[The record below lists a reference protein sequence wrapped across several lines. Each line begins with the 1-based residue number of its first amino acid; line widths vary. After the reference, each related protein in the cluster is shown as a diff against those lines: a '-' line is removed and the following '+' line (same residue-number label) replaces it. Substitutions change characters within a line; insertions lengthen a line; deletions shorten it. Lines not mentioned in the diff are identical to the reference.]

1 MRSLV
6 KTWLGTAWVLVWK
19 DLVQEWR
26 SRDVLTSMF
35 AFAVLSLFIFN
46 YALELSPIDRAEIA
60 PGLIWVVMVF
70 AGTLGLN
77 RSFAAEQDQG
87 SFEGLMMA
95 VPELSVIYL
104 AKMITNLMM
113 MFGLAILVIA
123 IYSLLYNQS
132 LFDLRFFGILMLG
145 AWGYSAAGTLI
156 SSMTV
161 QTRMRDLLLPVL
173 LFPLLLPVNMAVV
186 KSGSAIIA
194 ASSVPEFQSWINLLL
209 VYDVIMTVVS
219 IMVFEYVI
227 RE

>member
-1 MRSLV
+1 M
-6 KTWLGTAWVLVWK
+6 KTWLRTAWVLVWK

-104 AKMITNLMM
+104 AKMITNLLM
-113 MFGLAILVIA
+113 MFGLAILVIP

-194 ASSVPEFQSWINLLL
+194 VSAVPEFQSWINLLL

>member
-1 MRSLV
+1 M
-6 KTWLGTAWVLVWK
+6 KTWLSTAWVLVWK

-104 AKMITNLMM
+104 AKMITNLLM
-113 MFGLAILVIA
+113 MFGLAILVIP

-132 LFDLRFFGILMLG
+132 LFDLRFFGVLMLG

-194 ASSVPEFQSWINLLL
+194 VSSVPEFQSWINLLL

>member
-1 MRSLV
+1 M
-6 KTWLGTAWVLVWK
+6 KTWLSTAWVLVWK

-60 PGLIWVVMVF
+60 PWLIWVVMVF

-104 AKMITNLMM
+104 AKMITNLLM
-113 MFGLAILVIA
+113 MFGLAILVIP

>member
-1 MRSLV
+1 M
-6 KTWLGTAWVLVWK
+6 KTWLSTAWVLVWK

-46 YALELSPIDRAEIA
+46 YALELSPIDRTEIA

-87 SFEGLMMA
+87 LFEGLMMA

-104 AKMITNLMM
+104 AKMITNLLM
-113 MFGLAILVIA
+113 MFGLAILVIP

-194 ASSVPEFQSWINLLL
+194 VSAVPEFQSWINLLL

>member
-1 MRSLV
+1 M
-6 KTWLGTAWVLVWK
+6 KTWLSTAWVLVWK

-104 AKMITNLMM
+104 AKMITNLLM
-113 MFGLAILVIA
+113 MFGLAILVIP

-161 QTRMRDLLLPVL
+161 QTRMRDLLLAVL

>member
-1 MRSLV
+1 MRA
-6 KTWLGTAWVLVWK
+6 WLSTAWVLVWK

-104 AKMITNLMM
+104 AKMITNLLM
-113 MFGLAILVIA
+113 MFGLAILVIP

>member
-1 MRSLV
+1 
-6 KTWLGTAWVLVWK
+6 
-19 DLVQEWR
+19 
-26 SRDVLTSMF
+26 MF

-104 AKMITNLMM
+104 AKMITNLLM
-113 MFGLAILVIA
+113 MFGLAILVIP

>member
-1 MRSLV
+1 M

-104 AKMITNLMM
+104 AKMITNLLM
-113 MFGLAILVIA
+113 MFGLAILVIP
-123 IYSLLYNQS
+123 IYSLLYNQP

>member
-1 MRSLV
+1 M
-6 KTWLGTAWVLVWK
+6 KTWLSTAWVLVWK

-46 YALELSPIDRAEIA
+46 YALELSPIDRTEIA

-104 AKMITNLMM
+104 AKLITNLLM
-113 MFGLAILVIA
+113 MFGLAILVIP

-145 AWGYSAAGTLI
+145 SWGYSAAGTLI

-194 ASSVPEFQSWINLLL
+194 VSAVPEFQSWINLLL

>member
-1 MRSLV
+1 M
-6 KTWLGTAWVLVWK
+6 KTWLRTAWVLVWK

-46 YALELSPIDRAEIA
+46 YALDLSPIDRAEIA

-104 AKMITNLMM
+104 AKMITNLLM
-113 MFGLAILVIA
+113 MFGLAILVIP

>member
-1 MRSLV
+1 MRA
-6 KTWLGTAWVLVWK
+6 WLSTAWVLVWK

-46 YALELSPIDRAEIA
+46 YALELSPINRAEIA

-104 AKMITNLMM
+104 AKMITNLLM
-113 MFGLAILVIA
+113 MFGLAILVIP

-132 LFDLRFFGILMLG
+132 MFDLRFFGILMLG

-219 IMVFEYVI
+219 ILVFEYVI

>member
-1 MRSLV
+1 M

-104 AKMITNLMM
+104 AKMITNLLM
-113 MFGLAILVIA
+113 MFGLAILVIP

-145 AWGYSAAGTLI
+145 AWRYSAAGTLI

-194 ASSVPEFQSWINLLL
+194 VSAVPEFQSWINLLL

>member
-1 MRSLV
+1 MRA
-6 KTWLGTAWVLVWK
+6 WLSTAWVLVWK

-46 YALELSPIDRAEIA
+46 YALELSPIDRTEIA

-104 AKMITNLMM
+104 AKMITNLLM
-113 MFGLAILVIA
+113 MFGLAILVIP

-194 ASSVPEFQSWINLLL
+194 VSAVPEFQSWINLLL

>member
-1 MRSLV
+1 M

-113 MFGLAILVIA
+113 MFGLAILVIP

>member
-1 MRSLV
+1 M
-6 KTWLGTAWVLVWK
+6 KTWLSTAWVLVWK

-46 YALELSPIDRAEIA
+46 YALELSPIDRTEIA

-104 AKMITNLMM
+104 AKMITNLLM
-113 MFGLAILVIA
+113 MFGLAILVIP
-123 IYSLLYNQS
+123 IYSLLYNQP

>member
-1 MRSLV
+1 
-6 KTWLGTAWVLVWK
+6 
-19 DLVQEWR
+19 
-26 SRDVLTSMF
+26 MF

-95 VPELSVIYL
+95 VPELSVISL
-104 AKMITNLMM
+104 AKMITNLML

-194 ASSVPEFQSWINLLL
+194 VSAVPEFQSWINLLL

>member
-1 MRSLV
+1 MERF
-6 KTWLGTAWVLVWK
+6 GTRVAQPRCV
-19 DLVQEWR
+19 
-26 SRDVLTSMF
+26 DVDVCV
-35 AFAVLSLFIFN
+35 AVLSLFIFN
-46 YALELSPIDRAEIA
+46 YAIELSPIDRAEIA

-104 AKMITNLMM
+104 AKMITNLLM
-113 MFGLAILVIA
+113 MFGLAILVIP

-194 ASSVPEFQSWINLLL
+194 VSAVPEFQSWINLLL

>member
-1 MRSLV
+1 M
-6 KTWLGTAWVLVWK
+6 KTWLRTAWVLVWK

-70 AGTLGLN
+70 AGTLGKN

-104 AKMITNLMM
+104 AKMITNLLM
-113 MFGLAILVIA
+113 MFGLAILVIP

>member
-1 MRSLV
+1 MR
-6 KTWLGTAWVLVWK
+6 TWLSTAWVLVWK

-46 YALELSPIDRAEIA
+46 YALELSPINRAEIA

-104 AKMITNLMM
+104 AKMITNLLM
-113 MFGLAILVIA
+113 MFGLAILVIP

-132 LFDLRFFGILMLG
+132 LFDLRFFGVLMLG

>member
-1 MRSLV
+1 M
-6 KTWLGTAWVLVWK
+6 KTWLSTAWVLVWK

-104 AKMITNLMM
+104 AKVITNLLM
-113 MFGLAILVIA
+113 MFGLAILVIP

>member
-1 MRSLV
+1 M
-6 KTWLGTAWVLVWK
+6 KTWLSTAWVLVWK

-77 RSFAAEQDQG
+77 RSFAAEQYQG
-87 SFEGLMMA
+87 SLGGLMLA

-104 AKMITNLMM
+104 AKMITNLLM
-113 MFGLAILVIA
+113 MFGLAILVIP

>member
-1 MRSLV
+1 M
-6 KTWLGTAWVLVWK
+6 KTWLSTAWILVWK

-104 AKMITNLMM
+104 AKMITNLLM
-113 MFGLAILVIA
+113 MFGLAILVIP

-186 KSGSAIIA
+186 KSSSAIIA
-194 ASSVPEFQSWINLLL
+194 VSAVPEFQSWINLLL

>member
-1 MRSLV
+1 M
-6 KTWLGTAWVLVWK
+6 KTWLSTAWVLVWK

-104 AKMITNLMM
+104 AKMITNLLM
-113 MFGLAILVIA
+113 MFGLAILVIP

-132 LFDLRFFGILMLG
+132 LFDLRFFVILRLG

-194 ASSVPEFQSWINLLL
+194 VSAVPEFQSWINLLL

>member
-1 MRSLV
+1 M
-6 KTWLGTAWVLVWK
+6 KTWLSTAWVLVWK

-104 AKMITNLMM
+104 AKMITNLLM
-113 MFGLAILVIA
+113 MFGLAILVIP

-132 LFDLRFFGILMLG
+132 LFDLRFFGVLMLG

>member
-1 MRSLV
+1 MRA
-6 KTWLGTAWVLVWK
+6 WLSTAWVLVWK

-46 YALELSPIDRAEIA
+46 YALELSPIDRTEIA

-104 AKMITNLMM
+104 AKMITNLLM
-113 MFGLAILVIA
+113 MFGLAILVIP

>member
-1 MRSLV
+1 MR
-6 KTWLGTAWVLVWK
+6 TWLSTAWVLVWK

-46 YALELSPIDRAEIA
+46 YALELSPINRAEIA

-104 AKMITNLMM
+104 AKMITNLLM
-113 MFGLAILVIA
+113 MFGLAILVIP

-194 ASSVPEFQSWINLLL
+194 ASAVPEFQSWINLLL

-219 IMVFEYVI
+219 ILVFEYVI

>member
-1 MRSLV
+1 M

-104 AKMITNLMM
+104 AKMITNLLM
-113 MFGLAILVIA
+113 MFGLAILVIP

-132 LFDLRFFGILMLG
+132 LFDLRFFGILMLE

-194 ASSVPEFQSWINLLL
+194 VSAVPEFQSWINLLL

>member
-1 MRSLV
+1 M

-104 AKMITNLMM
+104 AKMITNLLM
-113 MFGLAILVIA
+113 MFGLAILVIP

-194 ASSVPEFQSWINLLL
+194 VSVVPEFQSWINLLL

>member
-1 MRSLV
+1 M
-6 KTWLGTAWVLVWK
+6 KTWLSTAWVLVWK

-70 AGTLGLN
+70 AGTLGSN

-104 AKMITNLMM
+104 AKMITNLLM
-113 MFGLAILVIA
+113 MFGLAILVIP

-186 KSGSAIIA
+186 KSSSAIIA
-194 ASSVPEFQSWINLLL
+194 VSAVPEFQSWINLLL

>member
-1 MRSLV
+1 M
-6 KTWLGTAWVLVWK
+6 KTWLSTAWVLVWK

-104 AKMITNLMM
+104 AKMITNLLM
-113 MFGLAILVIA
+113 MFGLAILVIP

-194 ASSVPEFQSWINLLL
+194 ASSIPEFQSWINLLL

>member
-1 MRSLV
+1 M
-6 KTWLGTAWVLVWK
+6 KTWLSTAWVLVWK

-35 AFAVLSLFIFN
+35 SFAVLSLFIFN

-104 AKMITNLMM
+104 AKMITNLLM
-113 MFGLAILVIA
+113 MFGLAILVIP

-194 ASSVPEFQSWINLLL
+194 VSALPEFQSWINLLL

-219 IMVFEYVI
+219 LMVFEYVI

>member
-1 MRSLV
+1 M
-6 KTWLGTAWVLVWK
+6 KTWLSTAWVLVLK

-87 SFEGLMMA
+87 SFDGLMMA

-104 AKMITNLMM
+104 AKMITNLLM
-113 MFGLAILVIA
+113 MFGLAILVIP

-219 IMVFEYVI
+219 ILVFEYVI

>member
-1 MRSLV
+1 M
-6 KTWLGTAWVLVWK
+6 KTWLSTAWVLVWK

-104 AKMITNLMM
+104 AKMVTNLLM
-113 MFGLAILVIA
+113 MFGLAILVIP

-132 LFDLRFFGILMLG
+132 LFNLSFFGILMLG

-194 ASSVPEFQSWINLLL
+194 VSSVPEFQSWINLLL

>member
-1 MRSLV
+1 V

-104 AKMITNLMM
+104 AKMITNLLM
-113 MFGLAILVIA
+113 MFGLAILVIP

-194 ASSVPEFQSWINLLL
+194 VSAVPEFQSWINLLL

>member
-1 MRSLV
+1 M
-6 KTWLGTAWVLVWK
+6 KTWLSTAWVLVWK

-46 YALELSPIDRAEIA
+46 YALELSPIDRTEIA

-113 MFGLAILVIA
+113 MFGLAILVIP

>member
-1 MRSLV
+1 M
-6 KTWLGTAWVLVWK
+6 KTWLRTAWVLVWK

-104 AKMITNLMM
+104 AKMITNLLM
-113 MFGLAILVIA
+113 MFGLAILVIP

>member
-1 MRSLV
+1 M

-113 MFGLAILVIA
+113 MFGLAILVIP

-186 KSGSAIIA
+186 NRAVRLS
-194 ASSVPEFQSWINLLL
+194 LLL
-209 VYDVIMTVVS
+209 QFRNFKAGSTFCLFM
-219 IMVFEYVI
+219 MLL
-227 RE
+227 

>member
-1 MRSLV
+1 MR
-6 KTWLGTAWVLVWK
+6 TWLSTAWVLVWK

-104 AKMITNLMM
+104 AKMITNLLM
-113 MFGLAILVIA
+113 MFGLAILVIP

-219 IMVFEYVI
+219 ILVFEYVI